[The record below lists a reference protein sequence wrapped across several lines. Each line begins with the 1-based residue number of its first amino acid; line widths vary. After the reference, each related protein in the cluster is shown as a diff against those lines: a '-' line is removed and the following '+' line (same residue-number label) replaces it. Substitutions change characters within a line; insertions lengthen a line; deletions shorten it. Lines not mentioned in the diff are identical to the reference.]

1 MPSKRLEHCSSLRVG
16 IAGAGLMGRLL
27 AWQLHQ
33 LGHQVTL
40 FDQASAHEEASAAFV
55 AAGMLAP
62 YAELES
68 ADASIYKLGMRSL
81 DLWPQLVQGL
91 GAEAL
96 LQSHGSLIVA
106 HAQDQPYLQ
115 RFCQQL
121 AHHQIPQSQA
131 QRLHKKQ
138 LLEHNTGLGE
148 VFEQAI
154 YLPAEA
160 WLNSRELMHVLAQR
174 LHAGGVKWQHQCPV
188 TAVNAGHIQH
198 STGQFACD
206 WAIDCRGLGAQAQLP
221 ELRGVRGEVIEVY
234 APEVDIQQMVRL
246 MHPHYR
252 LYLVPRPKHHY
263 VLGAT
268 QIETNDASPI
278 SVRSALELLSA
289 LYSLHP
295 GFAEARIV
303 RTASGCRPALPDNGP
318 KLITQPGLL
327 RINGL
332 FRHGFLLAPAMAE
345 QAINYLASHCAT
357 ASTVYQENSY
367 ATFT

>member
-1 MPSKRLEHCSSLRVG
+1 MPSNGLEHCSSLRVG

-40 FDQASAHEEASAAFV
+40 FDQAAAHEEASAAFV

-81 DLWPQLVQGL
+81 ELWPQLVQGL
-91 GAEAL
+91 EAEAL
-96 LQSHGSLIVA
+96 LQTQGSLIVA
-106 HAQDQPYLQ
+106 HAQDKPYLQ

-121 AHHQIPQSQA
+121 AHHQIPHSHAQTLNKSQLNE
-131 QRLHKKQ
+131 Q
-138 LLEHNTGLGE
+138 NTGLGE
-148 VFEQAI
+148 IFGEAV
-154 YLPAEA
+154 YLPQEA
-160 WLNSRELMHVLAQR
+160 WVNSRELMHVLAQR

-188 TAVNAGHIQH
+188 TAVNAGHIQL

-206 WAIDCRGLGAQAQLP
+206 WAIDCRGLGAQTQLP

-234 APEVDIQQMVRL
+234 APEVNIQQMVRL

-268 QIETNDASPI
+268 QLETNDASPI

-318 KLITQPGLL
+318 KLIKQPGLL

-345 QAINYLASHCAT
+345 QAIHYLTDNLAKAAIHS
-357 ASTVYQENSY
+357 
-367 ATFT
+367 